1 MRLRYSAYVRLKRIP
16 KMSLW
21 CNTHGRNDNGLLD
34 CIAAEHSR
42 NAGLFLCAHARW
54 RARAWPICHTRLRF
68 AARCPLGVNSDG
80 LVPLATLPLYPPT
93 ADMSADI
100 VMRRC
105 GP

>member
-16 KMSLW
+16 KTSLW

-34 CIAAEHSR
+34 RI
-42 NAGLFLCAHARW
+42 AGLFLCAHARW
-54 RARAWPICHTRLRF
+54 WERAWPICHTQLRF
-68 AARCPLGVNSDG
+68 AARCPLRVNSDG
-80 LVPLATLPLYPPT
+80 LVPLATLPLYPST